1 MDFSNGW
8 LVKQRRIRVV
18 FPLLGPKDF
27 KFACSSPTPP
37 PCHEDGCRVV
47 KDNICQMMRLHSCKK
62 GSITF
67 TWPTTRRPCRR
78 HSTITRLSI
87 MVQFHPIPVQSCTLS
102 FRTANTTSSDRLL
115 LLHVHPSISRPWDG
129 REWDTGQHNSS
140 PPSRRR
146 LVLQGNKAKKG
157 CVACCC
163 GKKRAFPLRQQSL
176 LSYGP
181 WPNLISIIECVPPP
195 PVFT

>member
-27 KFACSSPTPP
+27 KFACSPPTPP

-115 LLHVHPSISRPWDG
+115 LLHVHPSISETG
-129 REWDTGQHNSS
+129 RNGTQDNTTHH
-140 PPSRRR
+140 RRR
-146 LVLQGNKAKKG
+146 DDASCCRVTKRKRDAWLA
-157 CVACCC
+157 VA
-163 GKKRAFPLRQQSL
+163 GKSELSL
-176 LSYGP
+176 SANRPFCPMGHDQ
-181 WPNLISIIECVPPP
+181 I
-195 PVFT
+195 